1 VSELPHQEFM
11 FTLAE
16 VAAAF
21 VGFSLIGGILRSA
34 DDGATRFL
42 LMRDVAQVSLTAVA
56 GSLLPYVLFQ
66 FGLEGESLW
75 RISSVGLALGWV
87 VGGAFAYRRAST
99 AGILWEWAPAL
110 LVVGS
115 LGNLGGAGLLLWSAF
130 LGGSLSGSRYIL
142 ALLIL
147 LTLAGLMFIWA
158 TFQKVSDPPPAQQSA
173 AADSNQV

>member
-1 VSELPHQEFM
+1 LGELPNQEFL

-21 VGFSLIGGILRSA
+21 VGFSLIGGILRTA
-34 DDGATRFL
+34 DGAARFL

-66 FGLEGESLW
+66 FGLQGEALW
-75 RISSVGLALGWV
+75 RVSSVGLTLGWFI
-87 VGGAFAYRRAST
+87 GGAFAYRRAGI
-99 AGILWEWAPAL
+99 AGILWDWAPAL

-115 LGNLGGAGLLLWSAF
+115 LGNLGGVGLLLWSAF
-130 LGGSLSGSRYIL
+130 FGGSFSGPRYLL
-142 ALLIL
+142 ALCML

-158 TFQKVSDPPPAQQSA
+158 TFQKASDPP
-173 AADSNQV
+173 VG